1 MIKEVEMTR
10 KIRHQNVARS
20 LGSWIGDEYGLTIS
34 RYVENGS
41 LHDVLHENNPLP
53 YLTWNIRYK
62 IAFGIAKGLAYLHHD
77 FDPPILHRDIK
88 PKNIL
93 LDSDMQPYITDFE
106 IAHVIA
112 PGCELDIHSYG
123 VVLLELITRKKVL
136 DDSFVE
142 EETTLKDP
150 RKRLKMIDIV
160 EFYETPTDPGI
171 LVRHDNDSFHLGNF
185 VLTALAS
192 LFFQEEVKIPA
203 NEGSFS
209 ALDEGQATA
218 EPDILNI
225 IRRGTRGVVSK
236 VQTYSGCSI
245 QKDYVVIRYEYLEN
259 GNLHDLLHEKNPPPP
274 LNWAVCYQIAT
285 GIEHGLAY
293 LHYRCYPAVVHC
305 AIKPKNILLDFDM
318 EPHIADFNSAK
329 LLDGY
334 SLMPLPSSSILGR
347 LGYITPENTRETA
360 ITREFD
366 VYNYGVVLLQLITR
380 KKTVD
385 QSFMRGSEI
394 GVRVRSLWRESG
406 DIFKIVDS
414 SLVKELLNAH
424 TNVFE
429 QVTKVLSMA
438 LSCTDEDPGMR
449 PTMTDVIKELVR

>member
-142 EETTLKDP
+142 EETTLVGWIKSVWRRT
-150 RKRLKMIDIV
+150 RKLEEIV
-160 EFYETPTDPGI
+160 
-171 LVRHDNDSFHLGNF
+171 DSG
-185 VLTALAS
+185 LAWELS
-192 LFFQEEVKIPA
+192 DVNVKAQEEVKIPA